1 MDPTSSRVPAPLLL
15 HPLYCASCCDT
26 AVEFHGWGGGIL
38 DVRPPLP
45 SPRYDDRVF
54 LHGNTC
60 TKEKENKFALDP
72 AEYIR

>member
-1 MDPTSSRVPAPLLL
+1 MDPTSSHPDSELLL
-15 HPLYCASCCDT
+15 HPLYCASCCDA
-26 AVEFHGWGGGIL
+26 AVEFHGWGLGGGRENIGCS
-38 DVRPPLP
+38 P
-45 SPRYDDRVF
+45 PRYDDRVF